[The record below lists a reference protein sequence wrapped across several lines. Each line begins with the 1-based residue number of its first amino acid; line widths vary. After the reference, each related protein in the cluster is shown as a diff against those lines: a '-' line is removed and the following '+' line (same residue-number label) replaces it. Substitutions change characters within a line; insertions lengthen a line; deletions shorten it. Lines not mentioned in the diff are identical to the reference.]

1 MSWRVNHLLLGMLL
15 GCLSLLSHA
24 AAREPIVIAGGDIQG
39 VYFQIAGEL
48 CRLASLGDPDLSC
61 SVMPSEGA
69 AENLQLLRDGFANVA
84 LVQGDLLY
92 WAQRG
97 EEAYKGRAIPQLRA
111 IMATHAEPITL
122 IVRQDQTAEIASLQG
137 KSVYL
142 GAENSGFRV
151 TGLAVLKYFGLPDVE
166 KQELSVDD
174 PGTAL
179 CEGKIAAWG
188 LVIGHSNK
196 RVLDVSKRCAI
207 QFVPIRPKNSPGA
220 AERYPF
226 YRVSQIP
233 GRLYPGVLKSTPTLA
248 LPAIVVT
255 TDTMD
260 NRLVSDLITGYWQ
273 NRKSFNKK
281 VSAYA
286 NLFRLPA
293 HMEQAAALIPMHP
306 AAAPALRALR

>member
-1 MSWRVNHLLLGMLL
+1 MGMRCNLPFLVLLLLI
-15 GCLSLLSHA
+15 LSPVSHG

-48 CRLASLGDPDLSC
+48 CRLAVLSDPELSC

-69 AENLQLLRDGFANVA
+69 AENLQLLRDGMANVA

-97 EEAYKGRAIPQLRA
+97 EEGYQGRAMPQLRS

-122 IVRQDQTAEIASLQG
+122 IVRQEQRPEMASLRG
-137 KSVYL
+137 KLFYL
-142 GAENSGFRV
+142 GTENSGSRV
-151 TGLAVLKYFGLPDVE
+151 TSLAVLKHFGLPEVE
-166 KQELSVDD
+166 SQERLVDE

-179 CEGKIAAWG
+179 CERKIDAWG
-188 LVIGHSNK
+188 LVIGHPNK
-196 RVLDVSKRCAI
+196 QVLAVAKRCAI
-207 QFVPIRPKNSPGA
+207 QFVTIRPKNTPGA
-220 AERYPF
+220 AEKYPF
-226 YRVSQIP
+226 YRASQIP
-233 GRLYPGVLKSTPTLA
+233 GRLYPGVLNNTPTLA

-255 TDTMD
+255 TDAMD
-260 NRLVSDLITGYWQ
+260 NRLVSELITGYWQ

-293 HMEQAAALIPMHP
+293 HMEQAAALIPLHP